1 MTKGKIF
8 MPISI
13 RRPLQAIA
21 FACISA
27 SLLAACGGEQDYPT
41 TNSTE
46 KHLGRPMTDAERAK
60 SGGGLFGPGG
70 ITLLGNSGRDQEKRG
85 ASGGDGIGVNSFI
98 WRGALDTIAFMPLVS
113 ADPFGGVIITDWY
126 QPPEAPGERV
136 KVHILILDRE
146 LRADGVRASIFRQ
159 RYDQRAGGW
168 IDQTIDPKTTVDLE
182 NTILTRARQL
192 RIAQLGS

>member
-1 MTKGKIF
+1 
-8 MPISI
+8 MP
-13 RRPLQAIA
+13 RPASHRLQVFGITVL
-21 FACISA
+21 FAA
-27 SLLAACGGEQDYPT
+27 ALAACGGEQDYPT
-41 TNSTE
+41 TNTTE
-46 KHLGRPMTDAERAK
+46 KHLGRPVTDAEREK
-60 SGGGLFGPGG
+60 QGGGIFGPGG
-70 ITLLGNSGRDQEKRG
+70 ITLLGSSSRQEERARG
-85 ASGGDGIGVNSFI
+85 GGDGIGVNSFI

-113 ADPFGGVIITDWY
+113 ADPFGGVIISDWY

-168 IDQTIDPKTTVDLE
+168 IDQTVDPKTATDLE

>member
-1 MTKGKIF
+1 MTARTGRK
-8 MPISI
+8 
-13 RRPLQAIA
+13 LQAIV
-21 FACISA
+21 FTLFST

-41 TNSTE
+41 TQSNE
-46 KHLGRPMTDAERAK
+46 RHLGRPVTDAERAAQ
-60 SGGGLFGPGG
+60 GGGLFGPGG
-70 ITLLGNSGRDQEKRG
+70 ITLLGSSGREQERNRG
-85 ASGGDGIGVNSFI
+85 GGDGIGVNSFL

-159 RYDQRAGGW
+159 RYDARAGGW
-168 IDQTIDPKTTVDLE
+168 IDQMIDTKTTVDLE
-182 NTILTRARQL
+182 NTVLTRARQL

>member
-1 MTKGKIF
+1 
-8 MPISI
+8 MPISTRKTI
-13 RRPLQAIA
+13 QAIA
-21 FACISA
+21 IAGFSCA
-27 SLLAACGGEQDYPT
+27 LLTGCGEVEQDYPEHVRGER
-41 TNSTE
+41 SARVLSPAE
-46 KHLGRPMTDAERAK
+46 KERQK
-60 SGGGLFGPGG
+60 QGGLFGPGG
-70 ITLLGNSGRDQEKRG
+70 LTLLGSSDRKEEASRG
-85 ASGGDGIGVNSFI
+85 GADGIGVNSFL
-98 WRGALDTIAFMPLVS
+98 WRGALDTIGFMPLVS

-168 IDQTIDPKTTVDLE
+168 IDQTIDPKTTIDLE
-182 NTILTRARQL
+182 NTVLTRARQL

>member
-1 MTKGKIF
+1 
-8 MPISI
+8 MPSSI
-13 RRPLQAIA
+13 LRQLQALGLAAI
-21 FACISA
+21 FASA
-27 SLLAACGGEQDYPT
+27 LTACGGEQDYPT
-41 TNSTE
+41 TQTNE
-46 KHLGRPMTDAERAK
+46 RHLGRPVTDADRAK
-60 SGGGLFGPGG
+60 QGGGLFGPGG
-70 ITLLGNSGRDQEKRG
+70 ITLLGNSSRDQEKARG
-85 ASGGDGIGVNSFI
+85 GGGDGIGVNSFI

-113 ADPFGGVIITDWY
+113 ADPFGGVIISDWY

>member
-1 MTKGKIF
+1 MPLVTRSKI
-8 MPISI
+8 
-13 RRPLQAIA
+13 QAIVMV
-21 FACISA
+21 CIFG
-27 SLLAACGGEQDYPT
+27 SLVAACGGEQDYPT
-41 TNSTE
+41 TQSNE
-46 KHLGRPMTDAERAK
+46 RHLGRPVTDAERAK

-70 ITLLGNSGRDQEKRG
+70 ITLLGNSGRDQEKGRG
-85 ASGGDGIGVNSFI
+85 GNDGIGVNSFL

-113 ADPFGGVIITDWY
+113 ADPFGGVIISDWY

-168 IDQTIDPKTTVDLE
+168 IDQTIDPKTAVDLE

-192 RIAQLGS
+192 RIAQVGS

>member
-1 MTKGKIF
+1 
-8 MPISI
+8 MPTPT
-13 RRPLQAIA
+13 RRTIQAIVITC
-21 FACISA
+21 FSA
-27 SLLAACGGEQDYPT
+27 ALLIGCGEVEQDYPQHV
-41 TNSTE
+41 SGERSARVLSPAE
-46 KHLGRPMTDAERAK
+46 KERQK
-60 SGGGLFGPGG
+60 QGGVFGPGG
-70 ITLLGNSGRDQEKRG
+70 LTLLGKNDRQSEGARG
-85 ASGGDGIGVNSFI
+85 TGGDGIGVNSFL
-98 WRGALDTIAFMPLVS
+98 WRGALDTIGFMPLVS

-168 IDQTIDPKTTVDLE
+168 IDQTIDPKTTTELE
-182 NTILTRARQL
+182 NTVLTRARQL

>member
-1 MTKGKIF
+1 
-8 MPISI
+8 MPLTIH
-13 RRPLQAIA
+13 RRLQAIA
-21 FACISA
+21 IACVFAS
-27 SLLAACGGEQDYPT
+27 SLAACGGEQDYPT
-41 TNSTE
+41 GNDRDRY
-46 KHLGRPMTDAERAK
+46 LGRPVTDKERATQ
-60 SGGGLFGPGG
+60 GGLFGPGG
-70 ITLLGNSGRDQEKRG
+70 LTILGSSKRDEERRG
-85 ASGGDGIGVNSFI
+85 GGGEGIGVNSYI
-98 WRGALDTIAFMPLVS
+98 WRGALDTISFMPLVS

-168 IDQTIDPKTTVDLE
+168 IDQTIDPKTTTDLE

-192 RIAQLGS
+192 RIAQQGS